1 MNSKNCA
8 HVLPLVAGHEAV
20 GPRPESQTR
29 APLAA
34 ARPGNDDDDDDEDD
48 NDDDDDDDD
57 DDSLAHQAQEFSKRL
72 QRLRDAAEVH
82 KYEGSAKEV
91 FSICLDLQALLTV
104 FKNSE
109 EEYELIV

>member
-1 MNSKNCA
+1 MTHLAWTSGDSKNVKPC
-8 HVLPLVAGHEAV
+8 H
-20 GPRPESQTR
+20 
-29 APLAA
+29 
-34 ARPGNDDDDDDEDD
+34 
-48 NDDDDDDDD
+48 DD